1 MTLYTEVALGSPSN
15 RGKIIPVTEITNYIE
30 LANNEPNQELYVSY
44 YRFDKEIIEHQK
56 KFNSLKG
63 FDGKAY
69 LNQIVLDIDKKENT
83 DEELLDETR
92 EFVNDICY
100 GMDIPENYV
109 IPWFSGSGYHITL
122 PNIFLFEASNDL
134 PRVVKNTL
142 LKNFPTADNIYDK
155 TRLIR
160 CGYTINKKTNL
171 LKIPLSMDEFFNY
184 SASEIKQ
191 LASKKGSLE
200 QTLRKVNITHPEIK
214 TRILKPIINNIKPQ
228 KRVVSR
234 STEMSDGSIT
244 PNQIAPCVQEMY
256 HNGPSSGNRRN
267 TLLRIISYY
276 RRNGIPYSAALAMA
290 KDWSTMGDGFDE
302 SEATEVTEYVYY
314 NDRKYTCIDDLM
326 DSHCKNSCIYFSSK
340 KRGNDPLIPVYS
352 SDQMHEM
359 YKKMIEERKTNPG
372 IDLNRIIQIGHEYWI
387 RPRELAIITADT
399 GLGKTAFMQNF
410 VCRGYLKTMYISQ
423 EFSYDLLW
431 RRFRQIAESRT
442 SHEIDESY
450 NGTTKSY
457 GDVLKNIKVTD
468 YAPSIMGLK
477 RIAAE
482 EMPQVLIVDTLD
494 CITTEHY
501 SGDQKSKLD
510 QTIAALRE
518 IAQRQNLVVIAIS
531 HIPKSESDRIRQTN
545 GRLHKHSGMGSA
557 AIGQKADHVWSL
569 DGLENSNTRQ
579 FYSTKSRDNNP
590 FNTTLTFDFNTFHFS
605 QVHAET
611 IKRMEF

>member
-15 RGKIIPVTEITNYIE
+15 RGNIIPVNEITKYVE
-30 LANNEPNQELYVSY
+30 KANTEPHQELYISY
-44 YRFDKEIIEHQK
+44 YRFDEEVIEHK
-56 KFNSLKG
+56 KKHNTLKG
-63 FDGKAY
+63 FDGKTFIK
-69 LNQIVLDIDKKENT
+69 QIVLDIDKGDDS
-83 DEELLDETR
+83 DEEVLDKTR
-92 EFVNDICY
+92 EFINDMCY
-100 GMDIPENYV
+100 GMDIPESHV
-109 IPWFSGSGYHITL
+109 VPWFSGSGYHITL
-122 PNIFLFEASNDL
+122 PDIFLFESGIDL

-142 LKNFPTADNIYDK
+142 TKNFPIADNIYDK

-160 CGYTINKKTNL
+160 CPYTINKKTNL
-171 LKIPLSMDEFFNY
+171 LKIPLTMDELFNY
-184 SASEIKQ
+184 SSKEIQK
-191 LASKKGSLE
+191 LASKKGSLKDVIRE
-200 QTLRKVNITHPEIK
+200 VNIVHPKINS
-214 TRILKPIINNIKPQ
+214 RIMNHIINNIKPN

-234 STEMSDGSIT
+234 TTEMSDERVT

-256 HNGPSSGNRRN
+256 RNGPVSGNRRN

-276 RRNGIPYSAALAMA
+276 RRNGIPFSAALAMA
-290 KDWSTMGDGFDE
+290 KDWSLMSDGFDE
-302 SEATEVTEYVYY
+302 SEAVEVTKYLYF

-359 YKKMIEERKTNPG
+359 YSKMIEERKTNPG
-372 IDLNRIIQIGHEYWI
+372 IDLNDIINVGKEYWI
-387 RPRELAIITADT
+387 RPRELAIILADT
-399 GLGKTAFMQNF
+399 GMGKTAFMQNF
-410 VCRGYLKTMYISQ
+410 VCRSTSKTMYISP

-442 SHEIDESY
+442 SHEIDNSY
-450 NGTTKSY
+450 NGTTKPY
-457 GDVLKNIKVTD
+457 GDILKNIKVTD
-468 YAPSIMGLK
+468 YAPSVMGLK
-477 RIAAE
+477 RIASE
-482 EMPQVLIVDTLD
+482 EMPDVLIVDTLD

-510 QTIAALRE
+510 TTIAALRE

-569 DGLENSNTRQ
+569 DGLETSNRRH
-579 FYSTKSRDNNP
+579 FYSTKSRDNQP
-590 FNTTLTFDFNTFHFS
+590 FSTSITFDFNTFNFT
-605 QVHAET
+605 QVVEESESL
-611 IKRMEF
+611 RF